1 MANNKLPSPHSNKY
15 ITIETHIKQSAK
27 TTVNT
32 TNFKTSINMLFP
44 LFQKKLSTNTK
55 VTISDN
61 NNRAMNRSPGFN
73 LITPSNPTLP
83 VYIEPF
89 AQMVLPHQHSEN
101 HVYILQQSSPGS
113 RQT

>member
-27 TTVNT
+27 TTINT

-61 NNRAMNRSPGFN
+61 NNRAINKSPGSN
-73 LITPSNPTLP
+73 LVTPSNSAFP
-83 VYIEPF
+83 VYIQSL
-89 AQMVLPHQHSEN
+89 AQTVLPHPRN
-101 HVYILQQSSPGS
+101 GNRADTLQQSSPGS
-113 RQT
+113 QQT